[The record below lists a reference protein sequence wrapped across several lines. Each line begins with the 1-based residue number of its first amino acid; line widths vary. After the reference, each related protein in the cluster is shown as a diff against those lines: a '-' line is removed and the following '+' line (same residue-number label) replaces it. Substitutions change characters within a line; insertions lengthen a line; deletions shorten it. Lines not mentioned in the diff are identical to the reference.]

1 MSDALVRAAFETRLL
16 AWANAQSPAIP
27 VAFENAA
34 FMPPVGRY
42 VRAYLLPAPTASET
56 LNGEHRRRMGV
67 FQVSL
72 CMPIGS
78 GPGAAAALT
87 ASLDAAFPM
96 ALPMTQGSLRLFM
109 LSPMSPGPAIQE
121 PDRFVV
127 PVSCTYRAD
136 TII

>member
-1 MSDALVRAAFETRLL
+1 MSDALVRAAFETRLA
-16 AWANAQSPAIP
+16 AWAAAQVPPIP
-27 VAFENAA
+27 VAYENAA
-34 FMPPVGRY
+34 FSTPTGRY
-42 VRAYLLPAPTASET
+42 ARCYLLPAPTVNEM

-67 FQVSL
+67 YQVSL

-96 ALPMTQGSLRLFM
+96 ALPMTQGALKVFL
-109 LSPMSPGPAIQE
+109 LSPMSPAPAIQE
-121 PDRFVV
+121 SDRFTV

>member
-1 MSDALVRAAFETRLL
+1 MSDALVRAAFETRLA
-16 AWANAQSPAIP
+16 AWAAAQVPAIP
-27 VAFENAA
+27 IAYENAA
-34 FMPPVGRY
+34 FTAPTGRY
-42 VRAYLLPAPTASET
+42 ARCFLLPALTQNDMLS
-56 LNGEHRRRMGV
+56 GEHRRRMGV

-72 CMPIGS
+72 CMPIGA

-87 ASLDAAFPM
+87 ASLDAAFPLTAPM
-96 ALPMTQGSLRLFM
+96 VQGALRVFL

-136 TII
+136 TIV

>member
-16 AWANAQSPAIP
+16 AWANAQVPPIP
-27 VAFENAA
+27 VAFENAS
-34 FMPPVGRY
+34 FTPPTGRY

-67 FQVSL
+67 YQVSL

-78 GPGAAAALT
+78 GPGAAAALC

-96 ALPMTQGSLRLFM
+96 ALPMSQGGVKVFM
-109 LSPMSPGPAIQE
+109 LSPMSPAPAITE
-121 PDRFVV
+121 PDRYVV

>member
-16 AWANAQSPAIP
+16 AWANAQTPAIP

-34 FMPPVGRY
+34 FSAPTGRY
-42 VRAYLLPAPTASET
+42 ARAYLLPAPTACET
-56 LNGEHRRRMGV
+56 FNGEHRRRMGV

-72 CMPIGS
+72 CMPIGT

-87 ASLDAAFPM
+87 ASLDAAFPLS
-96 ALPMTQGSLRLFM
+96 APMTQGALKVFL
-109 LSPMSPGPAIQE
+109 LSPMSPAPAIQE
-121 PDRFVV
+121 PDHFVA

-136 TII
+136 TIV